1 MPAVGLN
8 KKERSNSVF
17 SDGPHVQLLC
27 FFLLFKIV
35 SPVARELPE
44 KELNGWTILNLHIY
58 APVLLICKKK
68 TFNK

>member
-44 KELNGWTILNLHIY
+44 KELNG
-58 APVLLICKKK
+58 
-68 TFNK
+68 